1 MNVYTMC
8 NPDPP
13 RMNQDDLT
21 KFSQTVII
29 KVGQNATF
37 KLSFMG
43 REPIKVQWY
52 QDGDELL
59 EDFNIKI
66 EKSFS
71 HSRLLLTKCERKDTG
86 EIKLKL
92 KNEFGTTEAFS
103 KLIVL
108 GQ

>member
-1 MNVYTMC
+1 MC

-13 RMNQDDLT
+13 RINQYDLT
-21 KFSQTVII
+21 KFSQPVII

-37 KLSFMG
+37 KLSFVG
-43 REPIKVQWY
+43 QEPIKVQWFHE
-52 QDGDELL
+52 GEELL
-59 EDFNIKI
+59 DGINVKT
-66 EKSFS
+66 EKY
-71 HSRLLLTKCERKDTG
+71 HSCLLLTNCQRKDTG

>member
-1 MNVYTMC
+1 MC

-13 RMNQDDLT
+13 RINQDDLT
-21 KFSQTVII
+21 KFSEPVII

-37 KLSFMG
+37 KLSFVG

-52 QDGDELL
+52 HEGEELL
-59 EDFNIKI
+59 DDSNVRI
-66 EKSFS
+66 EKTSS
-71 HSRLLLTKCERKDTG
+71 HSCLRLIKCQRKNTG

-92 KNEFGTTEAFS
+92 KNEFGTTDAFS

>member
-1 MNVYTMC
+1 MC

-21 KFSQTVII
+21 KLSQPVSI
-29 KVGQNATF
+29 KAGQNASF
-37 KLSFMG
+37 ELSFVG

-52 QDGDELL
+52 HEGEELL
-59 EDFNIKI
+59 DDINIKI
-66 EKSFS
+66 EKSFN
-71 HSRLLLTKCERKDTG
+71 HSCLILTKCQRKDTG